1 MLQMRGCGWKGQ
13 AMARGSRDGT
23 AAARLSVWVRF
34 GVTREGLRGIGAAPH
49 EIIV

>member
-23 AAARLSVWVRF
+23 AAARLNLWVRF
-34 GVTREGLRGIGAAPH
+34 GVTRERLRGIGAALD
-49 EIIV
+49 EIIL